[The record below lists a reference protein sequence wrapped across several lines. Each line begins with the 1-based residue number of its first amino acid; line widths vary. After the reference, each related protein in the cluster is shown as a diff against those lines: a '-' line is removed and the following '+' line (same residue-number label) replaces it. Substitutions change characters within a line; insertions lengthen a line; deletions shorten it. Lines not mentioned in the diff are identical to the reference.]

1 MLTVAKQNTDNSVS
15 DFSLTLSFAVAESS
29 QQISIACPV
38 PETGMRYS
46 VECTAHP
53 AWAFAKQ
60 TETVLEKLALTIVSG
75 MFCKELRMIRC
86 KFKPFGSKKSG
97 GVKLNALRCGT
108 ALRLRL

>member
-1 MLTVAKQNTDNSVS
+1 MLTVAEKYSYSSKS
-15 DFSLTLSFAVAESS
+15 DVQLSLSFGFARDSR
-29 QQISIACPV
+29 QISIYCAA
-38 PETGMRYS
+38 PEAGGRYTAS
-46 VECTAHP
+46 GSAHP